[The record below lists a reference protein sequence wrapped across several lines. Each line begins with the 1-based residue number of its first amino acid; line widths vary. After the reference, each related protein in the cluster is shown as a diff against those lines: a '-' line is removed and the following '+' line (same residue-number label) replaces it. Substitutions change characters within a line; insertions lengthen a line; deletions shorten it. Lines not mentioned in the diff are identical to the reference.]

1 MPYAQMLPLLLSV
14 LVGLAIGL
22 VTWGLV
28 RERGEKAVSPL
39 VGMHD
44 EVLLGLL
51 ALAAFASGVFITM
64 VLLTLMR

>member
-1 MPYAQMLPLLLSV
+1 MPSIQTLPLLLSV
-14 LVGLAIGL
+14 LVGLLIGL

-28 RERGEKAVSPL
+28 REREQRAVSPM

-64 VLLTLMR
+64 VLLTLIR